1 MDLINEYTEGM
12 KEAMFMA
19 STGAASPHHAVNMIT
34 KAGIHGMGTLTHHD
48 LAVQGTHLLSV
59 GRIDVGGVTQGTMTV
74 RNDSSAVIQ
83 TAQRL
88 YLVSSHLPGDAP
100 LSFAD
105 TRVVGPIMD
114 GCALLVHT
122 TGTGYLVTQGG
133 MMRCTPTQPPMAL
146 NEGKYNT
153 GDSVHIHP
161 KQQCKNRCIQI
172 GTQGLK
178 VTAIKVDIQP
188 AIHPQE
194 IDSLNPRHE
203 GAPSTMKEDIHKLT
217 RIMHAGLKKDIL
229 LSEGY
234 IKDIQTDLDWG
245 AQVAGTYGAP
255 VAAAFAATGI
265 FFGIILLFLCVR
277 YKRHKSKSR
286 QSAQQ
291 SEDHYAIPLAP
302 PNSRQ
307 ASSTSRVIIQ
317 PFYISS
323 VL

>member
-1 MDLINEYTEGM
+1 
-12 KEAMFMA
+12 
-19 STGAASPHHAVNMIT
+19 
-34 KAGIHGMGTLTHHD
+34 
-48 LAVQGTHLLSV
+48 
-59 GRIDVGGVTQGTMTV
+59 
-74 RNDSSAVIQ
+74 
-83 TAQRL
+83 L

-122 TGTGYLVTQGG
+122 TGTGYMVTQGG
-133 MMRCTPTQPPMAL
+133 MMRCTSTLPTTL

-153 GDSVHIHP
+153 GDLVHIHP

-172 GTQGLK
+172 GTHGLK

-203 GAPSTMKEDIHKLT
+203 GAPSTMREDMHKLT

-277 YKRHKSKSR
+277 YRRHKCKSR
-286 QSAQQ
+286 QAAKQP
-291 SEDHYAIPLAP
+291 EDHYSLPLAP
-302 PNSRQ
+302 PNSRH
-307 ASSTSRVIIQ
+307 ASNSSRVILQ
-317 PFYISS
+317 PFYFYP
-323 VL
+323 VLKHLYVR